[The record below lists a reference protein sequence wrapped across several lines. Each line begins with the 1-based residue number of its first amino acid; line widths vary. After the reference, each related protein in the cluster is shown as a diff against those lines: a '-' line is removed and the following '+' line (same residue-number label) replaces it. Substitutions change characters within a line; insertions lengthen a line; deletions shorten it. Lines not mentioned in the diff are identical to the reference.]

1 VSELHLGIVQK
12 DRLSEWFV
20 PKFGTRNFRL
30 GIGILFLPYTGMVV
44 AFAAWGSLVVDYSVE
59 RLGAICLLYFL
70 ALGISAHCLDALG
83 SKTKPWGFLSK
94 KKLWII
100 SLITLSGAIIIGF
113 HYAFLDSPLLI
124 PIGIV
129 EIFFLVSYNLELFNG
144 KFHNNSSFVLS
155 WGVLPVLAGTI
166 IQINSITLES
176 FALSVVAGILS
187 YILIKTSCIYKNL
200 KKQSAEISLIYRK
213 EIVLKLISSGVI
225 LSTILFFLI
234 RHL

>member
-1 VSELHLGIVQK
+1 MQK

-44 AFAAWGSLVVDYSVE
+44 AFAAWGSLVVDYSLE

-113 HYAFLDSPLLI
+113 YYAFLDSPLLI

-155 WGVLPVLAGTI
+155 WGILPVLAGTI
-166 IQINSITLES
+166 IQINSITVES
-176 FALSVVAGILS
+176 FTLSVVAGILS
-187 YILIKTSCIYKNL
+187 YILIKTSYIYKNL
-200 KKQSAEISLIYRK
+200 KKQSGETSLIYRK

>member
-1 VSELHLGIVQK
+1 MQK

-44 AFAAWGSLVVDYSVE
+44 AFAAWGSLVVDYSLE
-59 RLGAICLLYFL
+59 RLVAICLLYFL

-94 KKLWII
+94 KKLWMI

-144 KFHNNSSFVLS
+144 KFHNNSFFVLS

-166 IQINSITLES
+166 IQVNSITLES
-176 FALSVVAGILS
+176 FALSGVAGILS
-187 YILIKTSCIYKNL
+187 YILIKTSRIYKNL
-200 KKQSAEISLIYRK
+200 KKQSAEISLIYKK

-225 LSTILFFLI
+225 LSTVLFFLI

>member
-1 VSELHLGIVQK
+1 VQK

-44 AFAAWGSLVVDYSVE
+44 AFAAWGSLVVDYSLE

-187 YILIKTSCIYKNL
+187 YILIKTSGIYKNL
-200 KKQSAEISLIYRK
+200 KKQSAEISLIYKK

>member
-1 VSELHLGIVQK
+1 VQK

-44 AFAAWGSLVVDYSVE
+44 AFAAWGSLVVDYSLE

-113 HYAFLDSPLLI
+113 YYAFLDSPLLI

-176 FALSVVAGILS
+176 FALSGVAGILS
-187 YILIKTSCIYKNL
+187 YILIKTSRIYKNL
-200 KKQSAEISLIYRK
+200 KKQSAKTSLIYKK

-225 LSTILFFLI
+225 LSTVLFFLI

>member
-1 VSELHLGIVQK
+1 
-12 DRLSEWFV
+12 
-20 PKFGTRNFRL
+20 L

-44 AFAAWGSLVVDYSVE
+44 AFAAWGSLVVDYSLE

-70 ALGISAHCLDALG
+70 ALGISAHCLDAIG

-200 KKQSAEISLIYRK
+200 KKQSAEISLIYKK

>member
-1 VSELHLGIVQK
+1 MQN

-100 SLITLSGAIIIGF
+100 SLISLSGAIIIGF
-113 HYAFLDSPLLI
+113 YYAFLDSPLLI
-124 PIGIV
+124 PIGII

-144 KFHNNSSFVLS
+144 KFHNNASFVLS
-155 WGVLPVLAGTI
+155 WGVLPVFAGTI

-176 FALSVVAGILS
+176 IGLSLIAGVLS
-187 YILIKTSCIYKNL
+187 YILIKTSYIYKNL
-200 KKQSAEISLIYRK
+200 KKYSAGTSLIYKK
-213 EIVLKLISSGVI
+213 EVILKLISSGVI
-225 LSTILFFLI
+225 LSTVLFFLI

>member
-1 VSELHLGIVQK
+1 VQK

-44 AFAAWGSLVVDYSVE
+44 AFAAWGSLVVDYSLE

-94 KKLWII
+94 KKLWMI

-144 KFHNNSSFVLS
+144 KFHNSSSFILS
-155 WGVLPVLAGTI
+155 WGVLPVLAGTV

-176 FALSVVAGILS
+176 FALSGVAGILS
-187 YILIKTSCIYKNL
+187 YILIKTSRIYKNL
-200 KKQSAEISLIYRK
+200 KQQSAKTSLIYKK

-225 LSTILFFLI
+225 LSTVLFFLI

>member
-1 VSELHLGIVQK
+1 MQK

-20 PKFGTRNFRL
+20 PKFGPRNFRL

-44 AFAAWGSLVVDYSVE
+44 AFAAWGSLVVDYSLE

-83 SKTKPWGFLSK
+83 SKTKPWGFLPK

-100 SLITLSGAIIIGF
+100 SLITLSGAIIIGV

-144 KFHNNSSFVLS
+144 KFHNNSSFILS

-176 FALSVVAGILS
+176 FALSAVAGILS
-187 YILIKTSCIYKNL
+187 YILIKTSYIYKNL
-200 KKQSAEISLIYRK
+200 KKQSAEISLIYKK

>member
-1 VSELHLGIVQK
+1 MQK

-44 AFAAWGSLVVDYSVE
+44 AFAAWGSLVVDYSLE
-59 RLGAICLLYFL
+59 RLAAICILYFL

-100 SLITLSGAIIIGF
+100 SLIALSGAIIIGF

-176 FALSVVAGILS
+176 LALSVLAGILS
-187 YILIKTSCIYKNL
+187 YILIKTSRIYKNL
-200 KKQSAEISLIYRK
+200 KIQAAEISLIYRK
-213 EIVLKLISSGVI
+213 EITLKLISSGVI

>member
-1 VSELHLGIVQK
+1 MQK

-44 AFAAWGSLVVDYSVE
+44 AFAAWGSLVVDYSLE

-200 KKQSAEISLIYRK
+200 KKQSAEISLIYKK

>member
-1 VSELHLGIVQK
+1 MQK

-20 PKFGTRNFRL
+20 PKFGTKNFRL
-30 GIGILFLPYTGMVV
+30 GIGILFLPYTGMVI
-44 AFAAWGSLVVDYSVE
+44 AFAAWGSLVVDYSLE

-100 SLITLSGAIIIGF
+100 SLITLSSAIIIGF

-187 YILIKTSCIYKNL
+187 YILIKTSYIYKNL
-200 KKQSAEISLIYRK
+200 KKQSAEISLVYKK

-225 LSTILFFLI
+225 LSTVLFFLI

>member
-1 VSELHLGIVQK
+1 MQK

-20 PKFGTRNFRL
+20 PKFGTKNFRL

-100 SLITLSGAIIIGF
+100 SLITLSSAIIIGF

-187 YILIKTSCIYKNL
+187 YILIKTSYIYKNL
-200 KKQSAEISLIYRK
+200 KKQSAEISLVYKK

-225 LSTILFFLI
+225 LSTVLFFLI

>member
-1 VSELHLGIVQK
+1 MQK

-44 AFAAWGSLVVDYSVE
+44 AFAAWGSLVVDYSLE
-59 RLGAICLLYFL
+59 RLIAICLLYFL

-200 KKQSAEISLIYRK
+200 KKQSAEISLIYKK

>member
-1 VSELHLGIVQK
+1 MQK

-44 AFAAWGSLVVDYSVE
+44 AFAAWGSLVVDYSLE

-187 YILIKTSCIYKNL
+187 YILIKTSCSYKNL

>member
-1 VSELHLGIVQK
+1 
-12 DRLSEWFV
+12 
-20 PKFGTRNFRL
+20 
-30 GIGILFLPYTGMVV
+30 MVV
-44 AFAAWGSLVVDYSVE
+44 AFAAWGSLVVDYSLE

-187 YILIKTSCIYKNL
+187 YILIKTSCSYKNL

>member
-1 VSELHLGIVQK
+1 MQK

-44 AFAAWGSLVVDYSVE
+44 AFAAWGSLVVDYSLE
-59 RLGAICLLYFL
+59 RLVAICLLYFL

-100 SLITLSGAIIIGF
+100 SLITLSAAIIIGF
-113 HYAFLDSPLLI
+113 YYAFLDSPLLI

-166 IQINSITLES
+166 IQINSVTLES
-176 FALSVVAGILS
+176 FALSGVAGILS
-187 YILIKTSCIYKNL
+187 YILIKTSRIYKNL
-200 KKQSAEISLIYRK
+200 KKQSAKTSLIYKK

-225 LSTILFFLI
+225 LSTVLFFLI

>member
-1 VSELHLGIVQK
+1 MQK

-44 AFAAWGSLVVDYSVE
+44 AFAAWGSLVVDYSLE

-187 YILIKTSCIYKNL
+187 YILIKTSGIYKNL
-200 KKQSAEISLIYRK
+200 KKQLAEISLIYKK

>member
-1 VSELHLGIVQK
+1 MQK
-12 DRLSEWFV
+12 DRFSEWFV

-30 GIGILFLPYTGMVV
+30 GVGILFLPYTGMVV
-44 AFAAWGSLVVDYSVE
+44 AFAAWGSLVVDYSLE

-166 IQINSITLES
+166 IQINSVTLES
-176 FALSVVAGILS
+176 FALSGVAGILS
-187 YILIKTSCIYKNL
+187 YILIKTSRIYKNL
-200 KKQSAEISLIYRK
+200 KKQSAKTSLIYKK

-225 LSTILFFLI
+225 LSTVLFFLI